1 MKLALITDA
10 WHPQINGVVTT
21 LQELVVAL
29 APLGVQVEVIHP
41 GLFRPEHGPWP
52 QQPAVAEQRQPLRP
66 AHGLPGWRR
75 PPAGVCRHDRTGR
88 HGPGGGAAYQ

>member
-41 GLFRPEHGPWP
+41 GLFRNKPCPGYKGIDLAQALDPWGGP
-52 QQPAVAEQRQPLRP
+52 
-66 AHGLPGWRR
+66 GLVRIPRAAAGLACFG
-75 PPAGVCRHDRTGR
+75 PFAKALVLVCGAGVL
-88 HGPGGGAAYQ
+88 